1 MAEPTD
7 ITFKICNVRVNCR
20 AVAIILNEGNILF
33 QKRISEPTQMQ
44 TETLNSQEFKLHNQL
59 FST

>member
-33 QKRISEPTQMQ
+33 QKRKQILYGHYPE
-44 TETLNSQEFKLHNQL
+44 KK
-59 FST
+59 